1 MEGFL
6 EECVRILRRFKQMI
20 LQGPPGTGKT
30 RAAKL
35 VVAEML
41 EVDGEKID
49 SPEYR
54 GKRWDIVQFHPSYG
68 YEDFVRGIRVKTEN
82 GGAVYETVDRHFGAM
97 VKRAGKPE
105 NKHLKHFLIIDEIN
119 RANVAAVLGEL
130 IYGLEYRGDKITTQY
145 AVGKNDFSLVV
156 PKNLFVIGT
165 MNTADRT
172 IGHID
177 YAVRRR
183 FAFQTL
189 LPDRAVVKNEKF
201 SHAPSALSLFDKVSA
216 LFDEKNGC
224 MSDDF
229 DADEVA
235 VGHSYFLAD
244 DDDALRDKML
254 FQVVPILEEYLRDG
268 VLNEDARAKIDDIK
282 STAEQIVESVESAMP
297 ESVSPARKQ
306 FAAFSK
312 ARWYKSASDESLA
325 LMLKVVDGIASDQ
338 WELNPTPRSDY
349 LGWKSKQSGKPSN
362 AFRFQPKQSALRV
375 VVDASVV
382 DATSI
387 RQFERRFLLLDGKRL
402 RDVYRIRLTS
412 QTDLSEAIPLLSGMF
427 NSFARN
433 VRA

>member
-6 EECVRILRRFKQMI
+6 EECVRVLRRFKQMI

-68 YEDFVRGIRVKTEN
+68 YEDFVRGIRVKTEK
-82 GGAVYETVDRHFGAM
+82 GGAIYETVDRHFGVMA
-97 VKRAGKPE
+97 KRAFDNPGD
-105 NKHLKHFLIIDEIN
+105 KHFLIIDEIN

-145 AVGKNDFSLVV
+145 AVEENDFSLVV

-189 LPDRAVVKNEKF
+189 PPDRAVVKNK
-201 SHAPSALSLFDKVSA
+201 SDAPSALSLFEQVSA
-216 LFDEKNGC
+216 LFYGDDACVSGDFHA
-224 MSDDF
+224 SD
-229 DADEVA
+229 VA
-235 VGHSYFLAD
+235 VGHSYFLAKD
-244 DDDALRDKML
+244 DGELRDKML

-268 VLNEDARAKIDDIK
+268 VLNEDARAKIGDIK
-282 STAEQIVESVESAMP
+282 STAEQIDKSVESVTP
-297 ESVSPARKQ
+297 EFALAARKQ
-306 FAAFSK
+306 FTAFGD
-312 ARWYKSASDESLA
+312 ARWYKNSSDESLA
-325 LMLKVVDGIASDQ
+325 LMLKVVDGIASNQ
-338 WELNPTPRSDY
+338 WELNPTPLSDY
-349 LGWKSKQSGKPSN
+349 LGYKNKQSGKSSN
-362 AFRFQPKQSALRV
+362 AFRFQPRKNSLRV
-375 VVDASVV
+375 VVAVSAVNVASI
-382 DATSI
+382 S
-387 RQFERRFLLLDGKRL
+387 QFDSRFHNLGGKQLNRA
-402 RDVYRIRLTS
+402 YRIRLTL
-412 QTDLSEAIPLLSGMF
+412 QTNFPKAVSLLRDMS
-427 NSFARN
+427 NSIVQAS
-433 VRA
+433 A

>member
-1 MEGFL
+1 MGDFL
-6 EECVRILRRFKQMI
+6 DECVRVLLRFKQMI

-30 RAAKL
+30 LAARCI
-35 VVAEML
+35 VAEML
-41 EVDGEKID
+41 GVGGKKID
-49 SPEYR
+49 MDDCQ

-97 VKRAGKPE
+97 AKRAGKPE

-145 AVGKNDFSLVV
+145 AVGENDFSLVV

-189 LPDRAVVKNEKF
+189 LPNRAVVKNERF
-201 SHAPSALSLFDKVSA
+201 SRAPSALSLFDKVSA

-229 DADEVA
+229 DADDVA
-235 VGHSYFLAD
+235 VGHSYFLAE

-254 FQVVPILEEYLRDG
+254 FQVVPILKEYLRDA
-268 VLNEDARAKIDDIK
+268 VLNENARERINEIEEMADGLADPNNLRERSAEKAAKRKYEYAKYRGENPTHGTSFDGIGGRRLVLAIVQDYVKHKKPATFAELQEAFPGKLGGGRVIVADYGDEKIK
-282 STAEQIVESVESAMP
+282 ESVHAKRWRYFGKEPNDRVELPSGEVAVVSGEWNSAP
-297 ESVSPARKQ
+297 
-306 FAAFSK
+306 
-312 ARWYKSASDESLA
+312 
-325 LMLKVVDGIASDQ
+325 
-338 WELNPTPRSDY
+338 
-349 LGWKSKQSGKPSN
+349 
-362 AFRFQPKQSALRV
+362 PKEFF
-375 VVDASVV
+375 DH
-382 DATSI
+382 I
-387 RQFERRFLLLDGKRL
+387 EKFGYHFEKK
-402 RDVYRIRLTS
+402 
-412 QTDLSEAIPLLSGMF
+412 
-427 NSFARN
+427 
-433 VRA
+433 

>member
-6 EECVRILRRFKQMI
+6 EECVRVLRRFKQMI

-68 YEDFVRGIRVKTEN
+68 YEDFVRGIRVKTEK
-82 GGAVYETVDRHFGAM
+82 GGAIYETVDRHFGVMA
-97 VKRAGKPE
+97 KRAFDNPGD
-105 NKHLKHFLIIDEIN
+105 KHFLIIDEIN

-145 AVGKNDFSLVV
+145 AVGENDFSLVA

-183 FAFQTL
+183 FAFRTL
-189 LPDRAVVKNEKF
+189 LPDRAVVENE
-201 SHAPSALSLFDKVSA
+201 SGAPSALSLFDKVSA

-229 DADEVA
+229 DADDVA

-254 FQVVPILEEYLRDG
+254 FQVVPILKEYLRDG
-268 VLNEDARAKIDDIK
+268 VLREEARERIDEI
-282 STAEQIVESVESAMP
+282 Q
-297 ESVSPARKQ
+297 
-306 FAAFSK
+306 AA
-312 ARWYKSASDESLA
+312 AH
-325 LMLKVVDGIASDQ
+325 
-338 WELNPTPRSDY
+338 
-349 LGWKSKQSGKPSN
+349 
-362 AFRFQPKQSALRV
+362 
-375 VVDASVV
+375 
-382 DATSI
+382 
-387 RQFERRFLLLDGKRL
+387 
-402 RDVYRIRLTS
+402 
-412 QTDLSEAIPLLSGMF
+412 DLSESVDLSLE
-427 NSFARN
+427 NSRGEHSDSRKKYHWEN
-433 VRA
+433 RKYGSSRDVRAINRLVLSIVQDYAKHEKPATFADLQKAFPGKLGCGWIVVAIYLDEDTKIKNWVQHRRYFGREPRDRVQLPNGDVAVVTTQWTHEAGKTFIEHVEKFGYRVEDLG

>member
-6 EECVRILRRFKQMI
+6 EECVRVLRRFKQMI

-68 YEDFVRGIRVKTEN
+68 YEDFVRGIRVKTEK
-82 GGAVYETVDRHFGAM
+82 GGAIYETVDRHFGVMA
-97 VKRAGKPE
+97 KRAFDNPSDKY
-105 NKHLKHFLIIDEIN
+105 FLIIDEIN

-145 AVGKNDFSLVV
+145 AVGENDFSLVA

-183 FAFQTL
+183 FAFRTL
-189 LPDRAVVKNEKF
+189 LPDRAVVENE
-201 SHAPSALSLFDKVSA
+201 SGAPSALSLFDKVSA

-229 DADEVA
+229 DADDVA

-254 FQVVPILEEYLRDG
+254 FQVVPILKEYLRDG
-268 VLNEDARAKIDDIK
+268 VLREEARERIDEIEKMADGLADSNNLRERSAEKPAKRKFERAKYRGENSIHGTFFDDIGGRRLVLAIVRDYVK
-282 STAEQIVESVESAMP
+282 HKKPATFAELQEAFPGKFGSSVNVVADYDDEKIKPFREKRYNRESIALPSGEVAV
-297 ESVSPARKQ
+297 VSGE
-306 FAAFSK
+306 
-312 ARWYKSASDESLA
+312 W
-325 LMLKVVDGIASDQ
+325 
-338 WELNPTPRSDY
+338 N
-349 LGWKSKQSGKPSN
+349 
-362 AFRFQPKQSALRV
+362 SALPKEFFDHIEKFGYR
-375 VVDASVV
+375 
-382 DATSI
+382 
-387 RQFERRFLLLDGKRL
+387 FEKK
-402 RDVYRIRLTS
+402 
-412 QTDLSEAIPLLSGMF
+412 
-427 NSFARN
+427 
-433 VRA
+433 